1 MLIRPAKEGDATVLT
16 DLCMVSK
23 QSNGYDDAFMEAC
36 REELR
41 VTPERLRSEQF
52 WVAENASHI
61 CGCVGLEVDSERKTG
76 EVCTFFVHPDWQRK
90 GVGRL
95 LWVPVLQAAREQN
108 LEMLHLDAD
117 PAAVPFYLSLGFVT
131 VGENPSGSIPGRT
144 IPYMEL
150 LLDGMR
156 AST

>member
-41 VTPERLRSEQF
+41 VTPERLGSQQF
-52 WVAENASHI
+52 WVAENAPHI
-61 CGCVGLEVDSERKTG
+61 CGCVCLEVDSERKRA
-76 EVCTFFVHPDWQRK
+76 EVCAFFVHPDWQRK

-95 LWVPVLQAAREQN
+95 LWVPVLQAAGEQN

-117 PAAVPFYLSLGFVT
+117 PAAVPFYQSLGFVT

-150 LLDGMR
+150 PLDGMR